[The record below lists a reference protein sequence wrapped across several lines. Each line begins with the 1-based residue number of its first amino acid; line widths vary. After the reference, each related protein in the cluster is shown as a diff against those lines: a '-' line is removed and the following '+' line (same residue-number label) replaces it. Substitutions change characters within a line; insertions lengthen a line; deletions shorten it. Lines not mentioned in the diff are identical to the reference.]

1 MFCSIVVERS
11 GLSLNKIVNWG
22 CQLMQVVL
30 YNGCKAVTSVCAVRI
45 MPMLQSEAGV
55 IDKLYKLVPC
65 ENEDL
70 LNITLRLLLNLSFDA
85 DVRNKMIKVGMM
97 PRLVGILGMFLT
109 AGYHSFSEPF
119 VYTGRHLWCLEYR

>member
-1 MFCSIVVERS
+1 M
-11 GLSLNKIVNWG
+11 L
-22 CQLMQVVL
+22 
-30 YNGCKAVTSVCAVRI
+30 
-45 MPMLQSEAGV
+45 MLQSEAGV

-109 AGYHSFSEPF
+109 AGYLSFSELF
-119 VYTGRHLWCLEYR
+119 VYSGSHLSCLEYR

>member
-1 MFCSIVVERS
+1 
-11 GLSLNKIVNWG
+11 
-22 CQLMQVVL
+22 MQVVL

-109 AGYHSFSEPF
+109 AGYRSFSEPV
-119 VYTGRHLWCLEYR
+119 VYTGRHLWCNKAVGDIE